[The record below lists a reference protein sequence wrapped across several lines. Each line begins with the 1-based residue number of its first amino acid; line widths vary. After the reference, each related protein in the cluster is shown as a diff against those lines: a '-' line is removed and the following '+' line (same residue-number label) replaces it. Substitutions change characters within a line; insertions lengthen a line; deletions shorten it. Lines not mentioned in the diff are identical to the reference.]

1 MTSLITGGSG
11 FLGPVLAQKLI
22 AAGGRVRVY
31 DLQRSSRLP
40 AEVEFVPGD
49 VRDAGQVAAAM
60 VGCKTVYHLATL
72 MPQAHA
78 SRAVM
83 QAVNVGGTENVLRA
97 AGGAGVKRVVY
108 LSSSEVY
115 GRPHKVPMP
124 EDHPLAPVGEY
135 GRNKVT
141 GEKLCRDYRAKTGIE
156 AVILR
161 PTTLVGPWMT
171 EPTFLRSLK
180 LARSAPFF
188 CLGRGDNRF
197 QMVDVGDV
205 AEACV
210 IAATKPGID
219 GEAFN
224 LGSEGT
230 LPFKAQLEEL
240 AKYLGREPK
249 VHAIPVG
256 LFKAALRLL
265 HLVGRSP
272 LEPDHFLLADSD
284 FVLAITKAKEK
295 LGWTPT
301 KTNLEMI
308 IETYEWYAKT
318 H

>member
-1 MTSLITGGSG
+1 MTQLLTGGSG
-11 FLGPVLAQKLI
+11 FLGPVLAQKLV
-22 AAGGRVRVY
+22 ARGERVRVY
-31 DLQRSSRLP
+31 DLQRSPRLP
-40 AEVEFVPGD
+40 AEAEWVAGD
-49 VRDAGQVAAAM
+49 IRDAEKVAAAM
-60 VGCKTVYHLATL
+60 AGCEIVCHLPAL

-83 QAVNVGGTENVLRA
+83 QAVNVGGTENVLKA
-97 AGGAGVKRVVY
+97 AKAAGVKRVVY

-115 GRPHKVPMP
+115 GRPQIVPMP

-135 GRNKVT
+135 GRNKVA
-141 GEKLCRDYRAKTGIE
+141 GEELCRDYRGRTGIE

-197 QMVDVGDV
+197 QMVYVGDV
-205 AEACV
+205 AEAGV
-210 IAATKPGID
+210 IAARKPGID

-240 AKYLGREPK
+240 AKYLGREPR
-249 VHAIPVG
+249 VHAVPVG

-265 HLVGRSP
+265 NLVGRSP

-284 FVLAITKAKEK
+284 FVLAITKAKET

-308 IETYEWYAKT
+308 VETYEWYAKM